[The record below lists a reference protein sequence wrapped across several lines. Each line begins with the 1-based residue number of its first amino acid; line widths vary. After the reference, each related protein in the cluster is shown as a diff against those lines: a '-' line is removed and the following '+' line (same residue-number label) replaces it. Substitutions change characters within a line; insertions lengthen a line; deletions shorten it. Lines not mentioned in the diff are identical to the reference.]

1 MKTIIRMAASTCC
14 ACLVALTGFGV
25 WRSGMLTALPEQ
37 TEADAL
43 NPGVKETSIESK
55 GESPGNLAANNKII
69 VHQIDWSPSD
79 EIKFDVQE
87 DDFVVM
93 SKAEINKYYRIN
105 IFPTVPDDLKEW
117 EDEEFGVYKRNGGT
131 GEIYFDFNILNYSNE
146 TFSKGI
152 NIEIQKG
159 SLPTSDCVF
168 LDEYDEKSI
177 INNVEVAIGQDTNN
191 EYYFAEF
198 LLHNVGFRFIVEG
211 LTQDEFVAV
220 ISSLIQ

>member
-1 MKTIIRMAASTCC
+1 
-14 ACLVALTGFGV
+14 
-25 WRSGMLTALPEQ
+25 
-37 TEADAL
+37 
-43 NPGVKETSIESK
+43 
-55 GESPGNLAANNKII
+55 
-69 VHQIDWSPSD
+69 
-79 EIKFDVQE
+79 
-87 DDFVVM
+87 
-93 SKAEINKYYRIN
+93 
-105 IFPTVPDDLKEW
+105 
-117 EDEEFGVYKRNGGT
+117 
-131 GEIYFDFNILNYSNE
+131 IYFDFNILNYSNE

-177 INNVEVAIGQDTNN
+177 INNVEVAIRQDTNN

-198 LLHNVGFRFIVEG
+198 LHHNVGFRFIVEG